1 VRGAAFNPLNVSNQQ
16 LNRLETYKTTRR
28 KYYDCCGVAGGK
40 KGDRR
45 SIDDERGGGK
55 EQKRN
60 GWRAISRQNPKL
72 VINFGQKCPKTY
84 PKLTEVQSPEVLT
97 PGNFLSL
104 NDVTSYVY
112 TLQGVE

>member
-16 LNRLETYKTTRR
+16 LNHLETYKTTRR

-55 EQKRN
+55 EQKRTDGGLFPAKTLN
-60 GWRAISRQNPKL
+60 LLLTSGKSAQKL
-72 VINFGQKCPKTY
+72 IR
-84 PKLTEVQSPEVLT
+84 S
-97 PGNFLSL
+97 
-104 NDVTSYVY
+104 
-112 TLQGVE
+112 